1 MKKIF
6 FLIAFSMAFTTLLAQ
21 SGEGYD
27 PSNPGDPNPCYRLY
41 LEASPATGGSVNN
54 GSTQLLAGQ
63 THYCSASP
71 NFGYDF
77 KHWMMGDSVVSTKRN
92 FYFVMPAENVTL
104 IAYFEWN
111 DDYNPSNPGDP
122 SIDGYAH
129 DVNVYASPSSGGY
142 FNKNYFR
149 MIEGTTTQIYAYPN
163 NNFRFSAWKYN
174 GEIISTSNPL
184 SITMG
189 DTDLAYTATFVYDPA
204 NPGNPMANNFN
215 PATGELIMDD
225 FNPGSLNSAIQQVLK
240 NYSYSEVQSII
251 VEGSLNSND
260 YGFYYRMTNCS
271 MIDLAR
277 TAGYNQIPS
286 YAFEDMLALTKVI
299 LPASV
304 TKINNYAFYGCDFL
318 SELVCYATEPPV
330 LGNYVFDSSIEGL
343 VVRVPSTAVA
353 YYEQAAIWENFTIL
367 PLDEETGSLTV
378 NLPEDAADGR
388 YKNMIIELKNITNGH
403 AYRYIITDKTSY
415 TFNNLISN
423 SIYNVIVKN
432 TNGAVLG
439 CIYDVMIT
447 EEEEQSV
454 TFESLLQP
462 QNVTVV
468 VTTPDGEDVTS
479 KSTVTWYDNNGKY
492 LTQGSVIKG
501 IIENTK
507 LKCRID
513 LSQDLAMQYVLPTE
527 LEYIVK
533 PSDNTIY
540 VGLSPF
546 EEITLSGVVRDNSYN
561 TPINNATVTISQT
574 LNGKYSKSIVAN
586 TNNKGEFSATVYK
599 IACKVVAVANDY
611 LSNTIT
617 INDIEN
623 TEALNNILLKEIT
636 GVKINTLFTY
646 TNSVIDGETAE
657 TQNYYSDYA
666 NISYSVYHKTTQHE
680 VENINV
686 QYPYIVL
693 MGNIKPGDEVS
704 VTASSRNNMFMDVTV
719 DCVVDEDNLAT
730 VTFPIVELGKIQS
743 DYNYSES
750 SNVIGILYDANGQ
763 FLTKSNYSNK
773 SLTFSNIVDGN
784 YSLVSM
790 KNTNFF
796 NSILNLSELSEAG
809 LYEGRHFIK
818 NDVTVESGKISLVS
832 INEIYDFDE
841 SEFYYTGDETSF
853 TVNKQSVTVG
863 NYVTLRAKVDFKPEF
878 ANNISDVKLI
888 FDLPSSCDFVDNSV
902 MAGNTISSYTLG
914 ENHVEVELAYTNDL
928 VRFCVVPMEGGS
940 CNPSAFVQFKLNGE
954 EIRQPIGNAGFE
966 AKSLEINVPSVTA
979 SKEIAVSG
987 VCKGNSLVEI
997 YDNDVL
1003 IATVNSL
1010 AHGAWSTK
1018 CELNNA
1024 YNLSTHNIYAKV
1036 VLGEMILQS
1045 ETKEVV
1051 YDMNA
1056 VQVSKVTMYHWNPE
1070 MHRTYKSVFDFIN
1083 PSSQSN
1089 TWTVYYPDKKFT
1101 YTIEFTDNNPERI
1114 FNVILYVHTA
1124 DGNIVPCTATY
1135 NEQKGLWY
1143 AELDMGSSSNGFY
1156 PVNCSVD
1163 FEINYNN
1170 LGDSSKANEIIL
1182 QGREDVEDDVEL
1194 SNIIL
1199 DIQNID
1205 TYDEMLF
1212 DELYSHLGIISSNVE
1227 LPSDIS
1233 VFIDEI
1239 LIDEDDS
1246 DFMISNSNIIFT
1258 NENDEVVSL
1267 LCEFLSNI
1275 NIDGSDLA
1283 EFDSIPLT
1291 DGSILFINSIDN
1303 MTNVYY
1309 GTSKLSFGEVDIMD
1323 DLRTSYS
1330 SDEFFEKW
1338 NQAISILNSLKYL
1351 RYADQTINQVC
1362 ETLMS
1367 PLNNRINKLDI
1378 CRRIHWAWAYDE
1390 LTQEQLEQLDMNK
1403 LEECIVKLPNEIRQI
1418 KNILSRLKSL
1428 IKFIDIASIINDVK
1442 EAIESRHDWNDIIA
1456 SINSSDCP
1464 NMDALAS
1471 KAITYR
1477 DWVGRGYTTN
1487 ISTNVACCVGLDK
1500 SLGSMVAAAA
1510 GLKAGSLAAMQM
1522 IGVVVTSIL
1531 DFQLIQGGVNK
1542 INDIRWKGEIRN
1554 AIPNIKC
1561 NDDCGMPGMPPCNPN
1576 PNGGHHKPNQPDDE
1590 VTIDPS
1596 GFVYEGVSSNRV
1608 EGVMASCYY
1617 KEFIEDMY
1625 GDIIENVVL
1634 WDAEAY
1640 AQENPLFTDE
1650 NGMYRWD
1657 VPQGLWQVKFEKE
1670 GYETTYS
1677 DWLPVPPPQLEVNIP
1692 IVQYS
1697 QPDVIFARAYQNAIE
1712 VHFDKY
1718 MMPSF
1723 LTTDNITVTV
1733 NGENVA
1739 GSIEFLDE
1747 EACYEGMNE
1756 KYVSKVR
1763 FNADEPF
1770 QAEEVTLTVESS
1782 VRSYANIRM
1791 QDDFTQTF
1799 IVEVEIQKIVCP
1811 PSLQL
1816 TYNEETTIE
1825 VSVIPAVASKGKT
1838 LNIVS
1843 QTPLILSVNISSVVI
1858 NEEGKAQITLKG
1870 ELPGSASLSF
1880 NVEGYDINAQTS
1892 VKVEQKKI
1900 YDSNQTMTLK
1910 EGWNWVSTYLD
1921 IDGNDGLNRIQ
1932 KALGGNAQQIKSQL
1946 SFSSYNDGNWY
1957 GLMESASTEEMY
1969 MIMMLEEAQMSL
1981 NGNLVDPAEHPITLQ
1996 NNWTWFGYILNEDMS
2011 LEDGL
2016 ANFTPNSGDYI
2027 KSQLGFNTYYNG
2039 SWYGETEL
2047 SFEVGKGYMYRNTS
2061 GAAKTLVYP
2070 SNNSK
2075 GRYVGST
2082 SVEKHWHVDVNKY
2095 PTNMSIIAVVNVD
2108 DEEMTDYEIG
2118 AFSDGECRGSARP
2131 VYVDALNR
2139 YLLFLT
2145 VHGEGNEEITFR
2157 YYDVVADEEYDYV
2170 ANEMIYY
2177 SADATI
2183 GTMPEP
2189 YALNFGTTNVNDHTY
2204 CSFEVYPNPVDKNNE
2219 IHLGTICEKV
2229 EVYNSIGV
2237 KVAEYSD
2244 VNTIDGIE
2252 VPGVY
2257 IINAIGKNSVK
2268 YCRLIVK

>member
-27 PSNPGDPNPCYRLY
+27 PENPGDPNPCYKLH
-41 LEASPATGGSVNN
+41 LEASPRTWGEVNTN
-54 GSTQLLAGQ
+54 NTQLMAGQ
-63 THYCSASP
+63 TYYCSAEP
-71 NFGYDF
+71 NPGFVF
-77 KHWMMGDSVVSTKRN
+77 KRWMMGDSVVSTKQD
-92 FYFVMPAENVTL
+92 FYFAMPAENVTL
-104 IAYFEWN
+104 IAYFAY
-111 DDYNPSNPGDP
+111 DPSNPGDP
-122 SIDGYAH
+122 FIDGYSH
-129 DVNVYASPSSGGY
+129 EVNVYANPSSGGY
-142 FNKNYFR
+142 FNKNYFTMR
-149 MIEGTTTQIYAYPN
+149 EGETTEIYAYPYS
-163 NNFRFSAWKYN
+163 NFRFVSWKQN
-174 GEIISTSNPL
+174 GSIISTSNPL
-184 SITMG
+184 EITMG
-189 DTDLAYTATFVYDPA
+189 DTDLSYTAQFVYDPQ
-204 NPGNPMANNFN
+204 NPGNPMANYFN
-215 PATGELIMDD
+215 PSTGELIMDD
-225 FNPGSLNSAIQQVLK
+225 FEPGNLNYAINKVLSNY
-240 NYSYSEVQSII
+240 NYSDVQSIVI
-251 VEGSLNSND
+251 EGEMD
-260 YGFYYRMTNCS
+260 TYDFGFSYYMYNCS
-271 MIDLAR
+271 SIDLAR
-277 TAGYNQIPS
+277 TTGYTQIPS
-286 YAFEDMLALTKVI
+286 YAFEDMSSLTKVV
-299 LPASV
+299 LPSSV
-304 TKINNYAFYGCDFL
+304 ERIGSYAFSGCSWL
-318 SELVCYATEPPV
+318 SELLCYATVPPV
-330 LGNYVFDSSIEGL
+330 VNNNAFDESIEAL
-343 VVRVPSTAVA
+343 TVRVPSSALTL
-353 YYEQAAIWENFTIL
+353 YTQAEVWKNFFIL
-367 PLDEETGSLTV
+367 PLDQEICKLTV
-378 NLPEDAADGR
+378 NLPADAEDGR
-388 YKNMIIELKNITNGH
+388 YKNMTIDVKNVSNGQTV
-403 AYRYIITDKTSY
+403 RYIITDNTSY
-415 TFNNLISN
+415 TFNNLVGN
-423 SIYNVIVKN
+423 SVYNVIIKN
-432 TNGAVLG
+432 TSGAMLG
-439 CIYDVMIT
+439 AIYDILLT
-447 EEEEQSV
+447 EEEQSV

-462 QNVTVV
+462 QDITLSIFDADNN
-468 VTTPDGEDVTS
+468 DVTS
-479 KSTVTWYDNNGKY
+479 QVKISWYDVDGKY
-492 LTQGSVIKG
+492 ITQGSTLKG

-507 LKCRID
+507 LKYSID
-513 LSQDLAMQYVLPTE
+513 LSKELAMQYVIPNDVGYT
-527 LEYIVK
+527 VK
-533 PSDNTIY
+533 PSDNNI
-540 VGLSPF
+540 VVDLVPF
-546 EEITLSGVVRDNSYN
+546 EEITISGFVKDNTSGA
-561 TPINNATVTISQT
+561 PINYATASITQT
-574 LNGKYSKSIVAN
+574 LNDKYSKSTVVTTDNTGKFTAN
-586 TNNKGEFSATVYK
+586 IYK
-599 IACKVVAVANDY
+599 TACKVTISANDY

-617 INDIEN
+617 VDDIEN

-646 TNSVIDGETAE
+646 TNSVVDGETAE

-743 DYNYSES
+743 DYSHSETP
-750 SNVIGILYDANGQ
+750 NVVGILYDSDGQ
-763 FLTKSNYSNK
+763 FLRKSNYTSNNVLFNN
-773 SLTFSNIVDGN
+773 LTDGS
-784 YSLVSM
+784 YSLVTM
-790 KNTNFF
+790 KNSDMF
-796 NSILNLSELSEAG
+796 NTILNLSEMNAIG
-809 LYEGRHFIK
+809 LREGAHYIK

-853 TVNKQSVTVG
+853 TVNKQSVTVS
-863 NYVTLRAKVDFKPEF
+863 NYVTLRAKVDFKSEF

-888 FDLPSSCDFVDNSV
+888 FDLPSSCEFVNNSV
-902 MAGNTISSYTLG
+902 MVGNSIGSYTLG
-914 ENHVEVELAYTNDL
+914 ENRVEVELANINDL
-928 VRFCVVPMEGGS
+928 VRFCVTPMEGGK
-940 CNPSAFVQFKLNGE
+940 CNPTAFVSFKLNGE
-954 EIRQPIGNAGFE
+954 DVLQPIGSAGFE
-966 AKSLEINVPSVTA
+966 AKNMEINVPEITSNTSVSVRGYA
-979 SKEIAVSG
+979 PA
-987 VCKGNSLVEI
+987 NSDIMI
-997 YDNDVL
+997 YDNDIMV
-1003 IATVNSL
+1003 ASVKTMPNGV
-1010 AHGAWSTK
+1010 WQTK
-1018 CELNNA
+1018 IELHKP
-1024 YNLSTHNIYAKV
+1024 YSYSYHSIYAEIIMSSGQKFLTDTKDLLYDESYV
-1036 VLGEMILQS
+1036 GLQRIRMLYNGKEILFNVNEGTVMPNSYTYLGHGGINEYTFIA
-1045 ETKEVV
+1045 EFAKE
-1051 YDMNA
+1051 D
-1056 VQVSKVTMYHWNPE
+1056 
-1070 MHRTYKSVFDFIN
+1070 
-1083 PSSQSN
+1083 PSS
-1089 TWTVYYPDKKFT
+1089 
-1101 YTIEFTDNNPERI
+1101 
-1114 FNVILYVHTA
+1114 
-1124 DGNIVPCTATY
+1124 
-1135 NEQKGLWY
+1135 
-1143 AELDMGSSSNGFY
+1143 
-1156 PVNCSVD
+1156 
-1163 FEINYNN
+1163 
-1170 LGDSSKANEIIL
+1170 
-1182 QGREDVEDDVEL
+1182 L
-1194 SNIIL
+1194 SNVEFAVLLTNGMTKHVDAIYDANKKYWIANADFPDDTKVPINVNVKYDHDINSIFVDYPL
-1199 DIQNID
+1199 DRSIAENKYIEDIVCGTSIEEMGYNITVNID
-1205 TYDEMLF
+1205 TEEEGEVLLDNGEVRRIINVKKLDEE
-1212 DELYSHLGIISSNVE
+1212 DVSELINDAIAVNCNGEEYHILI
-1227 LPSDIS
+1227 LPSDDNCVMYFCHSDYGLVMTFTDYIYENNERLRYENSWLNNSIRFINRIIGNGRLVDMCDEYNFWEKAIS
-1233 VFIDEI
+1233 KFEKECFDMQMELLDMVVARCPDGE
-1239 LIDEDDS
+1239 LKLDP
-1246 DFMISNSNIIFT
+1246 
-1258 NENDEVVSL
+1258 VSL
-1267 LCEFLSNI
+1267 DWMNMYNGFFGNDCELLIQNLREELRSYKNEIWTRAGITAAINALGTAAAGKLTNFLK
-1275 NIDGSDLA
+1275 GSDLN
-1283 EFDSIPLT
+1283 LT
-1291 DGSILFINSIDN
+1291 DQMGKMLD
-1303 MTNVYY
+1303 V
-1309 GTSKLSFGEVDIMD
+1309 
-1323 DLRTSYS
+1323 YS
-1330 SDEFFEKW
+1330 S
-1338 NQAISILNSLKYL
+1338 IGVSG
-1351 RYADQTINQVC
+1351 
-1362 ETLMS
+1362 
-1367 PLNNRINKLDI
+1367 
-1378 CRRIHWAWAYDE
+1378 
-1390 LTQEQLEQLDMNK
+1390 
-1403 LEECIVKLPNEIRQI
+1403 
-1418 KNILSRLKSL
+1418 LSNGV
-1428 IKFIDIASIINDVK
+1428 AN
-1442 EAIESRHDWNDIIA
+1442 IESELAGSRMARLFYTGRSEIESKFNDRIETIKA
-1456 SINSSDCP
+1456 HYRDCP
-1464 NMDALAS
+1464 EEEEEEEEEDGFP
-1471 KAITYR
+1471 TPP
-1477 DWVGRGYTTN
+1477 
-1487 ISTNVACCVGLDK
+1487 LDP
-1500 SLGSMVAAAA
+1500 V
-1510 GLKAGSLAAMQM
+1510 
-1522 IGVVVTSIL
+1522 
-1531 DFQLIQGGVNK
+1531 
-1542 INDIRWKGEIRN
+1542 
-1554 AIPNIKC
+1554 
-1561 NDDCGMPGMPPCNPN
+1561 
-1576 PNGGHHKPNQPDDE
+1576 
-1590 VTIDPS
+1590 IDPS

-1617 KEFIEDMY
+1617 KEFVEDMY

-1697 QPDVIFARAYQNAIE
+1697 QPNVIFARAYQNAIE

-1799 IVEVEIQKIVCP
+1799 TVEVEIQKIVCP

-1843 QTPLILSVNISSVVI
+1843 QTPLILSVNTSSVVI

-1900 YDSNQTMTLK
+1900 YDSNQTMTLN

-2039 SWYGETEL
+2039 TWYGETEL
-2047 SFEVGKGYMYRNTS
+2047 SFEVGNGYMYRNTS

-2075 GRYVGST
+2075 GRYVGGT

-2108 DEEMTDYEIG
+2108 DEEMTTYEIG

-2145 VHGEGNEEITFR
+2145 VHGEGNDEITFR

>member
-1 MKKIF
+1 
-6 FLIAFSMAFTTLLAQ
+6 MAFTTLLAQ

-27 PSNPGDPNPCYRLY
+27 PENPGDPNPCYRLN
-41 LEASPATGGSVNN
+41 LEASPRTGGSVNN

-77 KHWMMGDSVVSTKRN
+77 KHWMMGDSVVSTKKN

-111 DDYNPSNPGDP
+111 DNYNPGNPGDP
-122 SIDGYAH
+122 FLDGYTH
-129 DVNVYASPSSGGY
+129 DVNIYASPSTGGY
-142 FNKNYFR
+142 FNKNYFS
-149 MIEGTTTQIYAYPN
+149 MTEGSTTKIYAYPN
-163 NNFRFSAWKYN
+163 TNYRFVAWKQN
-174 GEIISTSNPL
+174 GTIVSTSNPL
-184 SITMG
+184 EITMG
-189 DTDLAYTATFVYDPA
+189 NADLAYTATFTYDPA
-204 NPGNPMANNFN
+204 NPGNPAANSFN
-215 PATGELIMDD
+215 PSTGELIIDD
-225 FNPGSLNSAIQQVLK
+225 FNPGYLNSAIQKALG
-240 NYSYSEVQSII
+240 NYGYSDVQSII
-251 VEGSLNSND
+251 VDGAINSSD
-260 YGFYYRMTNCS
+260 FGFYYYMNNCS
-271 MIDLAR
+271 LIDLSR
-277 TAGYNQIPS
+277 TIGYTQIP
-286 YAFEDMLALTKVI
+286 YWAFEDMTALIKII

-304 TKINNYAFYGCDFL
+304 TYISNYAFYGCDFL

-330 LGNYVFDSSIEGL
+330 VSNYAFDSSLEGL
-343 VVRVPSTAVA
+343 VVRVPSSAVS

-367 PLDEETGSLTV
+367 PLDEETGSLIV

-388 YKNMIIELKNITNGH
+388 YKNMIIELKNISSGQ

-423 SIYNVIVKN
+423 FKYNVIVKN
-432 TNGAVLG
+432 TSGAVLG

-447 EEEEQSV
+447 EEELTV

-462 QNVTVV
+462 QNVSVS
-468 VTTPDGEDVTS
+468 VTTPDGEDVTN
-479 KSTVTWYDNNGKY
+479 KSIVTWYDNNGKY

-501 IIENTK
+501 ILENTK
-507 LKCRID
+507 LRYRID
-513 LSQDLAMQYVLPTE
+513 LSQDLAMQYILPTE
-527 LEYIVK
+527 TEYSVK
-533 PSDNTIY
+533 TTDNNIT
-540 VGLSPF
+540 VALLPF
-546 EEITLSGVVRDNSYN
+546 EEITLSGFVKDRANGSA
-561 TPINNATVTISQT
+561 ISNASVSITQT
-574 LNGKYSKSIVAN
+574 LNGKYSKSVVVT
-586 TNNKGEFSATVYK
+586 TNNNGEFNATVYK
-599 IACKVVAVANDY
+599 TSCKVVAAANDY

-623 TEALNNILLKEIT
+623 TDALNNILLKALT
-636 GVKINTLFTY
+636 GVRINTLFTY
-646 TNSVIDGETAE
+646 TESAAEGETAN
-657 TQNYYSDYA
+657 TQNYYNDYA
-666 NISYSVYHKTTQHE
+666 NISYKVYNRTTNHE
-680 VENINV
+680 VTDFNV

-693 MGNIKPGDEVS
+693 LGNINPGEMLS
-704 VTASSRNNMFMDVTV
+704 VTASSRTGMFMDVTA
-719 DCVVDEDNLAT
+719 DCVVDENDYAT
-730 VTFPIVELGKIQS
+730 VTFPIVELGKLQAS
-743 DYNYSES
+743 YNYSETS
-750 SNVIGILYDANGQ
+750 DVVAILYDANGR
-763 FLTKSNYSNK
+763 FLTKSKYSAK
-773 SLTFSNIVDGN
+773 SVTFSNLADGN
-784 YSLVSM
+784 YKLVSM
-790 KNTNFF
+790 MNSDIL
-796 NSILNLSELSEAG
+796 NSILNLSELNNIG
-809 LYEGRHFIK
+809 LSEGRHYIQ
-818 NDVTVESGKISLVS
+818 NDVTIESGLITEVL
-832 INEIYDFDE
+832 INEVFPFDE
-841 SEFYYTGDETSF
+841 SEFYYTGDNTQF

-863 NYVTLRAKVDFKPEF
+863 NYVTLRAKVDFKSQF
-878 ANNISDVKLI
+878 VNDISDVKLI

-902 MAGNTISSYTLG
+902 MTGNAVSSYTIG
-914 ENHVEVELAYTNDL
+914 EKRVEVELTNTSDL
-928 VRFCVVPMEGGS
+928 VRFCVIPMEGGS
-940 CNPSAFVQFKLNGE
+940 CTSSAFVQFKLNGE
-954 EIRQPIGNAGFE
+954 EMLQPIGSVSFESELMKISVPKKTSLTSVVVKGF
-966 AKSLEINVPSVTA
+966 APSD
-979 SKEIAVSG
+979 SKIM
-987 VCKGNSLVEI
+987 I
-997 YDNDVL
+997 YDNNVL
-1003 IATVNSL
+1003 VGTTNSY
-1010 AHGAWSTK
+1010 ANGEWSTK
-1018 CELNNA
+1018 IELNKTNA
-1024 YNLSTHNIYAKV
+1024 WSYHSIYA
-1036 VLGEMILQS
+1036 EIILPDGQNFMTNT
-1045 ETKEVV
+1045 ETL
-1051 YDMNA
+1051 
-1056 VQVSKVTMYHWNPE
+1056 
-1070 MHRTYKSVFDFIN
+1070 
-1083 PSSQSN
+1083 
-1089 TWTVYYPDKKFT
+1089 YY
-1101 YTIEFTDNNPERI
+1101 
-1114 FNVILYVHTA
+1114 
-1124 DGNIVPCTATY
+1124 
-1135 NEQKGLWY
+1135 
-1143 AELDMGSSSNGFY
+1143 SSSNKELL
-1156 PVNCSVD
+1156 SVTMIY
-1163 FEINYNN
+1163 EQ
-1170 LGDSSKANEIIL
+1170 NEIL
-1182 QGREDVEDDVEL
+1182 LDMVERTV
-1194 SNIIL
+1194 SPSSY
-1199 DIQNID
+1199 
-1205 TYDEMLF
+1205 TY
-1212 DELYSHLGIISSNVE
+1212 ISGKNNFTFVAK
-1227 LPSDIS
+1227 
-1233 VFIDEI
+1233 FN
-1239 LIDEDDS
+1239 DS
-1246 DFMISNSNIIFT
+1246 
-1258 NENDEVVSL
+1258 ENDIELIKNFKFV
-1267 LCEFLSNI
+1267 I
-1275 NIDGSDLA
+1275 QT
-1283 EFDSIPLT
+1283 T
-1291 DGSILFINSIDN
+1291 DGSKDVMDGVYNNSKMVYTASAEYNNTDRLPINVTAIFDPIYTSLYDSIADYNDSINIKIELEKIKAQFDTSTLNIIDDTDDELSFSLTPEASNVNEYFKVLALDYAQLYNTIDETYIHCINDTLDFYYKDSVSEYSYSMLFLDNINQEAYSF
-1303 MTNVYY
+1303 VYC
-1309 GTSKLSFGEVDIMD
+1309 GTSTENEERILPVIVSAVGSIIFSGIERYYNQSIIKQWRNYCDDYTEMLRNSLNNTRKALYAKCEDGNLKIDDFLLIESYLRLIGDLEVNINQYNSELTYLIDCWNSSYNYEFLRESLIGVALSAAGGNVGKIIGAKTTPILNKMFKCVKYLAPPVITGGLELLTQKLGKEINEFLEGV
-1323 DLRTSYS
+1323 TSPQIEI
-1330 SDEFFEKW
+1330 SDW
-1338 NQAISILNSLKYL
+1338 NQEHFITLADEIGELMMDIKSHYTCGGDYYIEYDIEED
-1351 RYADQTINQVC
+1351 RYYYITP
-1362 ETLMS
+1362 
-1367 PLNNRINKLDI
+1367 PLEPI
-1378 CRRIHWAWAYDE
+1378 
-1390 LTQEQLEQLDMNK
+1390 
-1403 LEECIVKLPNEIRQI
+1403 
-1418 KNILSRLKSL
+1418 
-1428 IKFIDIASIINDVK
+1428 
-1442 EAIESRHDWNDIIA
+1442 
-1456 SINSSDCP
+1456 
-1464 NMDALAS
+1464 
-1471 KAITYR
+1471 
-1477 DWVGRGYTTN
+1477 
-1487 ISTNVACCVGLDK
+1487 
-1500 SLGSMVAAAA
+1500 
-1510 GLKAGSLAAMQM
+1510 
-1522 IGVVVTSIL
+1522 
-1531 DFQLIQGGVNK
+1531 
-1542 INDIRWKGEIRN
+1542 
-1554 AIPNIKC
+1554 
-1561 NDDCGMPGMPPCNPN
+1561 
-1576 PNGGHHKPNQPDDE
+1576 
-1590 VTIDPS
+1590 IDPS

-1617 KEFIEDMY
+1617 KEFVEDMY

-1670 GYETTYS
+1670 GYQTTYS
-1677 DWLPVPPPQLEVNIP
+1677 EWLPVPPPQLEVNIP

-1697 QPDVIFARAYQNAIE
+1697 QPNVIFARAYQNAIE

-1718 MMPSF
+1718 MMPNF

-1733 NGENVA
+1733 DGENVA

-1756 KYVSKVR
+1756 RYVSKVR

-1799 IVEVEIQKIVCP
+1799 TVEVEIQKIVCP

-1838 LNIVS
+1838 LNIAS
-1843 QTPLILSVNISSVVI
+1843 QTPLILSVNTSSVVI

-1900 YDSNQTMTLK
+1900 YDSNQTMTLN

-1946 SFSSYNDGNWY
+1946 SFSSYSDGNWY

-2016 ANFTPNSGDYI
+2016 ANFTPNSGDYV

-2229 EVYNSIGV
+2229 EVYNSVGV

>member
-27 PSNPGDPNPCYRLY
+27 PENPGDPNPCYKLH
-41 LEASPATGGSVNN
+41 LEASPRTWGEVNTN
-54 GSTQLLAGQ
+54 NTQLMAGQ
-63 THYCSASP
+63 TYYCSAEP
-71 NFGYDF
+71 NPGFVF
-77 KHWMMGDSVVSTKRN
+77 KRWMMGDSVVSTKQD
-92 FYFVMPAENVTL
+92 FYFAMPAENVTL
-104 IAYFEWN
+104 IAYFAY
-111 DDYNPSNPGDP
+111 DPSNPGDP
-122 SIDGYAH
+122 FIDGYSH
-129 DVNVYASPSSGGY
+129 EVNVYANPSSGGY
-142 FNKNYFR
+142 FNKNYFTMR
-149 MIEGTTTQIYAYPN
+149 EGETTEIYAYPYS
-163 NNFRFSAWKYN
+163 NFRFVSWKQN
-174 GEIISTSNPL
+174 GSIISTSNPL
-184 SITMG
+184 EITMG
-189 DTDLAYTATFVYDPA
+189 DTDLSYTAQFVYDPQ
-204 NPGNPMANNFN
+204 NPGNPMANYFN
-215 PATGELIMDD
+215 PSTGELIMDD
-225 FNPGSLNSAIQQVLK
+225 FEPGNLNYAINKVLSNY
-240 NYSYSEVQSII
+240 NYSDVQSIVI
-251 VEGSLNSND
+251 EGKMD
-260 YGFYYRMTNCS
+260 TYDFGFSYYMYNCS
-271 MIDLAR
+271 SIDLAR
-277 TAGYNQIPS
+277 TTGYTQIPS
-286 YAFEDMLALTKVI
+286 YAFEDMSSLTKVV
-299 LPASV
+299 LPSSV
-304 TKINNYAFYGCDFL
+304 ERIGSYAFSGCSWL
-318 SELVCYATEPPV
+318 SELLCYATVPPIV
-330 LGNYVFDSSIEGL
+330 NNNAFDAYIGGL
-343 VVRVPSTAVA
+343 TVRVPSSALTLYTDAEV
-353 YYEQAAIWENFTIL
+353 WKNFFIL
-367 PLDEETGSLTV
+367 PLDQEICKLTV
-378 NLPEDAADGR
+378 NLPADAEDGR
-388 YKNMIIELKNITNGH
+388 YKNMTIDLKNVSNGQTV
-403 AYRYIITDKTSY
+403 RYIITDNTSY
-415 TFNNLISN
+415 TFNNLVGN
-423 SIYNVIVKN
+423 SVYNVIIKN
-432 TNGAVLG
+432 TSGAMLG
-439 CIYDVMIT
+439 AIYDILLT
-447 EEEEQSV
+447 EEEQSV

-462 QNVTVV
+462 QDITLSIFDADNN
-468 VTTPDGEDVTS
+468 DVTS
-479 KSTVTWYDNNGKY
+479 QVKISWYDVDGKY
-492 LTQGSVIKG
+492 ITQGSTLKG

-507 LKCRID
+507 LKYSID
-513 LSQDLAMQYVLPTE
+513 LSKELAMQYVIPNDVGYT
-527 LEYIVK
+527 VK
-533 PSDNTIY
+533 PSDNNI
-540 VGLSPF
+540 VVDLVSF
-546 EEITLSGVVRDNSYN
+546 EEITISGFVKDKTSGA
-561 TPINNATVTISQT
+561 PINYATASITQT
-574 LNGKYSKSIVAN
+574 LNDKYSKSTVVTTDNTGKFTAN
-586 TNNKGEFSATVYK
+586 IYK
-599 IACKVVAVANDY
+599 TACKVTISANDY

-617 INDIEN
+617 IDDIEN
-623 TEALNNILLKEIT
+623 TEALNNIMLKEIT
-636 GVKINTLFTY
+636 GVRINTLFTY
-646 TNSVIDGETAE
+646 TNSVVDGETAE

-666 NISYSVYHKTTQHE
+666 NVSYSVYHKTTQHE
-680 VENINV
+680 IENINV

-704 VTASSRNNMFMDVTV
+704 VTASSRNNMFKDVTV
-719 DCVVDEDNLAT
+719 DCVVDDNNSAT

-743 DYNYSES
+743 AYNYSES

-773 SLTFSNIVDGN
+773 SLTFSNLVDGN

-818 NDVTVESGKISLVS
+818 NDVTVESGKISLVP

-863 NYVTLRAKVDFKPEF
+863 NYVTLRAKVDFKSEF

-888 FDLPSSCDFVDNSV
+888 FDLPSSCEFVNNSV
-902 MAGNTISSYTLG
+902 MVGNSIGSYTLG
-914 ENHVEVELAYTNDL
+914 ENRVEVELANINDL
-928 VRFCVVPMEGGS
+928 LRFCVTPMEGGK
-940 CNPSAFVQFKLNGE
+940 CNPTAFVSFKLNGE
-954 EIRQPIGNAGFE
+954 DVLQPIGSVTFE
-966 AKSLEINVPSVTA
+966 AKNMEINVPNKTSLKTLVVKGFA
-979 SKEIAVSG
+979 PPLSNIVIFDNG
-987 VCKGNSLVEI
+987 VLVG
-997 YDNDVL
+997 
-1003 IATVNSL
+1003 T
-1010 AHGAWSTK
+1010 TK
-1018 CELNNA
+1018 CFASGEWMAEIELNNA
-1024 YNLSTHNIYAKV
+1024 NKWSYHSIYAEITLPSNQKYTTDTKQLYYSV
-1036 VLGEMILQS
+1036 NNKILSDIVMIND
-1045 ETKEVV
+1045 ENEI
-1051 YDMNA
+1051 
-1056 VQVSKVTMYHWNPE
+1056 
-1070 MHRTYKSVFDFIN
+1070 VFDMDKGTVSNSSYSFVPGYDEFTFIAKFN
-1083 PSSQSN
+1083 DNSN
-1089 TWTVYYPDKKFT
+1089 DTTLINNFMFLVLTTDGTVDAINGEYNKTKMAYVANVRYPDSDRLPINVT
-1101 YTIEFTDNNPERI
+1101 AEYDPIYTS
-1114 FNVILYVHTA
+1114 LYDSEA
-1124 DGNIVPCTATY
+1124 NY
-1135 NEQKGLWY
+1135 NDSVNYEN
-1143 AELDMGSSSNGFY
+1143 ELDRVKEYFDNSTL
-1156 PVNCSVD
+1156 
-1163 FEINYNN
+1163 EI
-1170 LGDSSKANEIIL
+1170 LA
-1182 QGREDVEDDVEL
+1182 
-1194 SNIIL
+1194 
-1199 DIQNID
+1199 QNK
-1205 TYDEMLF
+1205 
-1212 DELYSHLGIISSNVE
+1212 DELYFSLTPEGTECNEYFRINKMDYDNISSDLNGYFHIVN
-1227 LPSDIS
+1227 DTMD
-1233 VFIDEI
+1233 FYFK
-1239 LIDEDDS
+1239 EDVTETAYV
-1246 DFMISNSNIIFT
+1246 IY
-1258 NENDEVVSL
+1258 
-1267 LCEFLSNI
+1267 FLDNI
-1275 NIDGSDLA
+1275 NREAYSYNFYGSNTYNSDQIRILPMLISA
-1283 EFDSIPLT
+1283 
-1291 DGSILFINSIDN
+1291 GSSVIFAGI
-1303 MTNVYY
+1303 
-1309 GTSKLSFGEVDIMD
+1309 E
-1323 DLRTSYS
+1323 
-1330 SDEFFEKW
+1330 
-1338 NQAISILNSLKYL
+1338 
-1351 RYADQTINQVC
+1351 RYANMSTINQWRIYC
-1362 ETLMS
+1362 NDYSTTLR
-1367 PLNNRINKLDI
+1367 NNLRYVTESLYAKCVDGSLMISDPDLID
-1378 CRRIHWAWAYDE
+1378 HYLE
-1390 LTQEQLEQLDMNK
+1390 LTSTIEQQIDQYESDLTNLISMWEDAYNREFIRESILGVVISGSGGVIGKLINNSFSTGNLANMFKAIHAPVEPIITGTLESIGQFLGYSLNDL
-1403 LEECIVKLPNEIRQI
+1403 LENPFLPKVEISKWNEVNFNLLSITIYNLI
-1418 KNILSRLKSL
+1418 KEIKSL
-1428 IKFIDIASIINDVK
+1428 YS
-1442 EAIESRHDWNDIIA
+1442 
-1456 SINSSDCP
+1456 
-1464 NMDALAS
+1464 
-1471 KAITYR
+1471 
-1477 DWVGRGYTTN
+1477 
-1487 ISTNVACCVGLDK
+1487 CVG
-1500 SLGSMVAAAA
+1500 
-1510 GLKAGSLAAMQM
+1510 
-1522 IGVVVTSIL
+1522 
-1531 DFQLIQGGVNK
+1531 DFVLVP
-1542 INDIRWKGEIRN
+1542 RVPPFFPTPP
-1554 AIPNIKC
+1554 IP
-1561 NDDCGMPGMPPCNPN
+1561 P
-1576 PNGGHHKPNQPDDE
+1576 
-1590 VTIDPS
+1590 VIDPS

-1617 KEFIEDMY
+1617 KEFVEDMY

-1697 QPDVIFARAYQNAIE
+1697 QPNVIFARAYQNAIE

-1718 MMPSF
+1718 MMPNF
-1723 LTTDNITVTV
+1723 LTTDNITVIV
-1733 NGENVA
+1733 DGENVA

-1756 KYVSKVR
+1756 RYVSKVR

-1799 IVEVEIQKIVCP
+1799 TVEVEIQKIVCP

-1843 QTPLILSVNISSVVI
+1843 QTPLILSVNTSSVVI

-1900 YDSNQTMTLK
+1900 YDSNQTMTLN

-2016 ANFTPNSGDYI
+2016 ANFTPNSGDYV

-2039 SWYGETEL
+2039 TWYGETEL
-2047 SFEVGKGYMYRNTS
+2047 SFEVGNGYMYRNTS

-2145 VHGEGNEEITFR
+2145 VHGEGNDEITFR

-2177 SADATI
+2177 SADATL

-2189 YALNFGTTNVNDHTY
+2189 YTINFGTTNVNDYTY